1 MYIGH
6 FKSDIF
12 PKEKFVNS
20 VVKLIERKNEDS
32 QEVKSGWFTPAQMKS
47 ELKWDQPL
55 YPNIGS
61 RVLAYSVG
69 KCL

>member
-32 QEVKSGWFTPAQMKS
+32 QEVKS
-47 ELKWDQPL
+47 L